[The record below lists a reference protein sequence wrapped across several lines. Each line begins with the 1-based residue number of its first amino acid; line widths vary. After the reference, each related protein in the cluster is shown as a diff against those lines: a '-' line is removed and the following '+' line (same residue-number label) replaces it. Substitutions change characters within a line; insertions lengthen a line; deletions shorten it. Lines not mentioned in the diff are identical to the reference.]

1 MIKALV
7 FDFDG
12 LIIDTETPLHDSWSE
27 LFDSYGVKLD
37 REAFEGSI
45 GGADFDI
52 YQLLE
57 ELSGQRIEREV
68 VRPRTRS
75 RYLERV
81 ERNPI
86 LPGVEDY
93 LIAAR
98 GMGLKL
104 AVASSSR
111 PGWAADHLER
121 RGLLHY
127 FEFVLSEGDVSN
139 VKPDPELYATA
150 AHRLGVRPRDAL
162 AIEDS
167 ANGLAAAKSAGL
179 YCVVVPN
186 PMTEDMD
193 FGSADIR
200 LNSLAD
206 MPLENLLKELRHRVD
221 KREQCHSAPPG

>member
-1 MIKALV
+1 MIEALV

-12 LIIDTETPLHDSWSE
+12 LIIDTETPLYDSWSE
-27 LFDSYGVKLD
+27 LFDSYSVKLD
-37 REAFEGSI
+37 IEAFEGSI

-68 VRPRTRS
+68 IRPRTRS

-81 ERNPI
+81 ERNPV

-111 PGWAADHLER
+111 PGWAVDHLER
-121 RGLLHY
+121 RGLLHH

-150 AHRLGVRPRDAL
+150 VRRLGVRPQDAL

-167 ANGLAAAKSAGL
+167 ANGLASAKSAGL

-186 PMTEDMD
+186 PMTEDMNFD
-193 FGSADIR
+193 SADIR
-200 LNSLAD
+200 LNSLSD
-206 MPLENLLKELRHRVD
+206 MPLESLIEELRHRIG
-221 KREQCHSAPPG
+221 KRGQAATAG